1 MSTEENLRFSA
12 ELIAAK
18 EAERQADDAAL
29 ADAAGGAK
37 IAFATTNYHVFR
49 AGLLATR
56 LGLQVEGI
64 GSRTKPYFWINAFIR
79 EFVATL
85 QAEKKR
91 HAVAFAAMIL
101 WCVLMIVM
109 LYISNVVLS

>member
-1 MSTEENLRFSA
+1 MKTSVLLTCLMALGAFA
-12 ELIAAK
+12 EL
-18 EAERQADDAAL
+18 AEKL
-29 ADAAGGAK
+29 
-37 IAFATTNYHVFR
+37 TR
-49 AGLLATR
+49 A
-56 LGLQVEGI
+56 GLQVEGI